1 MPLNTKTVHIMKIT
15 NTIFRNTIIATMLFI
30 LLGTSMAEAQER
42 LAVFDFRVTSGMSDD
57 VAVTLTNKFRNEMSK
72 TGLYTMVER
81 SAMEQVLEEQRFS
94 ASDLADESKAI
105 ALGKLLSASKVV
117 VADIGKI
124 DNTYST
130 FVRMIDVKTGSIEK
144 SETLEYE
151 GSQSGLLQEY
161 EVLAQKLA
169 GTYQPEKK
177 RGWLY
182 ITGVAIL
189 GGVAA
194 GVLLLSDGG
203 NAGSLPLPPSPPS
216 N

>member
-1 MPLNTKTVHIMKIT
+1 MLVA
-15 NTIFRNTIIATMLFI
+15 IFAGSEIQ
-30 LLGTSMAEAQER
+30 AQER
-42 LAVFDFRVTSGMSDD
+42 LAVFDFRVTSGMTNE
-57 VAVTLTNKFRNEMSK
+57 VATTLTNKFRNEMAN

-81 SAMEQVLEEQRFS
+81 SAMQQVLEEQRFS
-94 ASDLADESKAI
+94 ASDLADENKAV

-130 FVRMIDVKTGSIEK
+130 FVRMIDVQTGSIEK

-151 GSQSGLLQEY
+151 GSQSGLLKEY

-169 GTYQPEKK
+169 GTYVEKKK
-177 RGWLY
+177 RGWLW
-182 ITGVAIL
+182 VAGAAVI
-189 GGVAA
+189 GGAAA
-194 GVLLLSDGG
+194 GVLLLSQGSGSTGG
-203 NAGSLPLPPSPPS
+203 LPVPPSPPS

>member
-1 MPLNTKTVHIMKIT
+1 MKIT
-15 NTIFRNTIIATMLFI
+15 NTFRNKIITLIALFV
-30 LLGTSMAEAQER
+30 LGTSASEAQER
-42 LAVFDFRVTSGMSDD
+42 LAVFDFRVTSGMTNE
-57 VAVTLTNKFRNEMSK
+57 VAVTLTNKFRNEMAK
-72 TGLYTMVER
+72 TGNYTMVER
-81 SAMEQVLEEQRFS
+81 SAMEQVLNEQRFS
-94 ASDLADESKAI
+94 ASDLADQDKAVE
-105 ALGKLLSASKVV
+105 LGRLLSASKVV

-124 DNTYST
+124 GDTYST
-130 FVRMIDVKTGSIEK
+130 FVRLIDVQTGSIEN

-151 GSQSGLLQEY
+151 GEQSGLLKEY

-182 ITGVAIL
+182 VTGVTIL

-194 GVLLLSDGG
+194 GVFLFADGG
-203 NAGSLPLPPSPPS
+203 GSGSLPLPPSPPS

>member
-1 MPLNTKTVHIMKIT
+1 MKIT
-15 NTIFRNTIIATMLFI
+15 NTIFRNTITATI
-30 LLGTSMAEAQER
+30 LIFVLGTSLTEAQER
-42 LAVFDFRVTSGMSDD
+42 LAVFDFRVTSGMTDE

-81 SAMEQVLEEQRFS
+81 SAMEQVLDEQRFS
-94 ASDLADESKAI
+94 ASDLADENKAI

-130 FVRMIDVKTGSIEK
+130 FVRMIDVQTGSIEN

-151 GSQSGLLQEY
+151 GSQSGLLKEY

-169 GTYQPEKK
+169 GTYLPEKK

-182 ITGVAIL
+182 VTGVAIL

-194 GVLLLSDGG
+194 GVLFLSDGG
-203 NAGSLPLPPSPPS
+203 STGSLPLPPSPPS